1 MSSKRFD
8 VAIAGE
14 INLDLVL
21 YGLPMEMPTERELL
35 AENFAMTLGSSSAI
49 LAHNLAALG
58 LNVTMTTLVGPDPLG
73 EIALQ
78 RLREAKVDLGG
89 LQRTDACNTGVTFI
103 LPHGKER
110 HMITY
115 PGTIAQLSLDH
126 LDLEY
131 LGDARHF
138 HLSSLYLQTALLPHV
153 PLLFRTMKSAGLSI
167 SLDTNDD
174 PEDRWEGL
182 LDTVLPLVDI
192 FMPNEDEAIR
202 MTRTNSVEEAIQ
214 VLGSIVPIVAIKCG
228 KRGALVSANGTVEE
242 VPGFIVTP
250 VDTVGAGD
258 SFNTGFL
265 YGHLNGMS
273 PAAAARCGNLT
284 GALSTQRSGGT
295 EAFRDAA
302 FRDCFLAANGGLL
315 QS

>member
-1 MSSKRFD
+1 MNKRFD

-35 AENFAMTLGSSSAI
+35 ADNFAMTLGSSSAI
-49 LAHNLAALG
+49 LAHNLATLG
-58 LNVTMTTLVGPDPLG
+58 LSVTMTTLVGPDPLG

-78 RLREAKVDLGG
+78 RLREANVDLGG
-89 LQRTDACNTGVTFI
+89 LQHTQDCNTGVTMI

-131 LGDARHF
+131 LGTARHF
-138 HLSSLYLQTALLPHV
+138 HLSSLYLQAALLPDV
-153 PLLFRTMKSAGLSI
+153 PLLFRTMKAAGLTL

-174 PEDRWEGL
+174 PDDRWEGL
-182 LDTVLPLVDI
+182 LDVILPLVDI
-192 FMPNEDEAIR
+192 FLPNEDEAIR
-202 MTRTNSVEEAIQ
+202 MTRTTSAEEAIQ
-214 VLGSIVPIVAIKCG
+214 VLGRIVPIVAIKCG
-228 KRGALVSANGTVEE
+228 KRGALVSANGTVQQ
-242 VPGFIVTP
+242 VPGFVVTP

-265 YGHLNGMS
+265 FGYLSGML
-273 PAAAARCGNLT
+273 PAEAARCGNLT

-302 FRDCFLAANGGLL
+302 FRTHFIAEHGGL
-315 QS
+315 QQV